1 VNLEEYIAP
10 IFMSEELGRRWPSG
24 NYYEKED
31 LLFWR
36 VDRKIHGGG
45 KTIWVNMNEDK
56 GKVKTLN
63 MEK

>member
-1 VNLEEYIAP
+1 
-10 IFMSEELGRRWPSG
+10 MSEELGRRWPSG
-24 NYYEKED
+24 HYCEKED

-36 VDRKIHGGG
+36 VDSKIHGGG
-45 KTIWVNMNEDK
+45 KTVREYMNEDT